1 MVFHD
6 DTHWQAAVDTDE
18 DGDFADEKL
27 MTNFRVKRDYGTF
40 DGEAQLNFATNI
52 YREGDLLSL
61 VVDCGAHGTH
71 VAGIVAAHFPDQ
83 PELNGIAPGAD
94 CLRENRRHRLGS
106 SSTGTG
112 TMRGLIAVLQNK
124 CDLINA

>member
-1 MVFHD
+1 MKI
-6 DTHWQAAVDTDE
+6 QR
-18 DGDFADEKL
+18 FADEKL

-61 VVDCGAHGTH
+61 VVDYGAHSTH

-83 PELNGIAPGAD
+83 PELNSIAG
-94 CLRENRRHRLGS
+94 RLS
-106 SSTGTG
+106 P
-112 TMRGLIAVLQNK
+112 
-124 CDLINA
+124 